1 MNITVLS
8 IEGLG
13 AAVEGWRLS
22 RDYSQIPT
30 TSDILTLDLPVNE
43 LPTCHLL
50 IDGATIIEREIFMS
64 LRNHVA
70 WARTSHVDDPLE
82 FTVPECFSSLNALK
96 FNARREAMKKEKAEG
111 RSQDEWRR
119 HLPIISE
126 TSWTTRISYR
136 DLVKLAGYFMR
147 LSVDTAIVW
156 QLRVRFD
163 DVAKQLGRVLDQFTG
178 DPAESWRAVDTMAK
192 VDFLHKG
199 DVSSPIGVVET
210 GDFFVVTVDVPLW
223 LRAQIVRHRPLSFV
237 DDFYFSV
244 LCDPAVLDIT
254 IDAMVRMEI
263 ATTKAFW
270 HSVLSKRTCWL
281 AQDQLRG
288 RRDPWQVI
296 IDQFG
301 FRDDMLPCASGRCPY
316 HKDASLRVS
325 GDDPGVPCPAYCDI
339 YGVDKAPYRDAMRE
353 AAKSRHESWMEKI

>member
-13 AAVEGWRLS
+13 AAVKGWRLS
-22 RDYSQIPT
+22 RDYSQVPT

-50 IDGATIIEREIFMS
+50 IDGATIIEREIFMT

-70 WARTSHVDDPLE
+70 WARTSHVDDPIE
-82 FTVPECFSSLNALK
+82 FRIPDDFLSQKQWAEEMRLAM
-96 FNARREAMKKEKAEG
+96 RREKAEG

-119 HLPIISE
+119 HLPLISE
-126 TSWTTRISYR
+126 TSWTTRIGYR

-147 LSVDTAIVW
+147 LSVDSAIVW
-156 QLRVRFD
+156 RLRVRFD
-163 DVAKQLGRVLDQFTG
+163 EVAKQLGRVVDRFTG

-192 VDFLHKG
+192 VDFLHKNLIA
-199 DVSSPIGVVET
+199 SPIGVVET

-237 DDFYFSV
+237 DDFYAGI
-244 LCDPAVLDIT
+244 LCDAAVLDLT
-254 IDAMVRMEI
+254 IDAPMRMEI

-301 FRDDMLPCASGRCPY
+301 FRDDMLPCASGKCPY
-316 HKDASLRVS
+316 HKDAELRLTNA
-325 GDDPGVPCPAYCDI
+325 DPGVPCPQFLNLNSI
-339 YGVDKAPYRDAMRE
+339 DKAPYRDAMRE